1 MLVRRARARLVRG
14 SVALFSSVV
23 QAPDCC
29 LIDSTMGNTCPGSS
43 SSSDALAHQNTD
55 SQVASL
61 TKDTA
66 KASSPPA
73 AFAPAKVSSPSSP
86 IASFLLITLQSAS
99 DLPAKDGPLL
109 KADPFVIVTFGSTA
123 TRSHTQFN
131 TLSPTWNETIL
142 VTITADDMQHP
153 DHVIRFSL
161 YDQDL
166 SSKNDYIGR
175 CDVPLSDLLAKE
187 SEATLELKLVP
198 KAKVGETPGSGFVGL
213 LKIKFACSPIDT
225 VRSRAVSDMFS
236 RFDRDGN
243 GRLDAVEFAQFQ
255 SSLSTAGSSVFG
267 RVDQNKDGWVDI
279 AEVLSCVE
287 QLIPDE
293 VVADYFV
300 KEANAR
306 SLHIHHPGQKGTALT
321 EEQAGRGWFVSMT
334 EWVSRD
340 KYGAGLHVG
349 RKADH
354 IVVYNRAK
362 GLLEEET
369 IDPALAF
376 SMKALYQTYS
386 PTFARICTSHVFML
400 WSQHAGQWALD
411 S

>member
-1 MLVRRARARLVRG
+1 
-14 SVALFSSVV
+14 
-23 QAPDCC
+23 
-29 LIDSTMGNTCPGSS
+29 MGNACPGSS
-43 SSSDALAHQNTD
+43 SSDALVHD
-55 SQVASL
+55 SQVAS

-66 KASSPPA
+66 KASAQPA
-73 AFAPAKVSSPSSP
+73 AFAPTKVSAPPSP
-86 IASFLLITLQSAS
+86 IASFLLITLESAR

-131 TLSPTWNETIL
+131 TLSPTWNESIL
-142 VTITADDMQHP
+142 VTVTADDMQHP
-153 DHVIRFSL
+153 GHVIRFSL

-166 SSKNDYIGR
+166 STKNDYIGR
-175 CDVPLSDLLAKE
+175 CDLPLSDFLAKE
-187 SEATLELKLVP
+187 SESMELKLIP
-198 KAKVGETPGSGFVGL
+198 NAKVGETPGSGFVGF
-213 LKIKFACSPIDT
+213 LKIKFACSPIGI
-225 VRSRAVSDMFS
+225 VKRRAVSDMFS

-243 GRLDAVEFAQFQ
+243 GRLDAAEFAQFQ

-267 RVDQNKDGWVDI
+267 RVDQNKDGMVDI

-300 KEANAR
+300 KEANNAR
-306 SLHIHHPGQKGTALT
+306 SLLIHHSGQQGTALT

-376 SMKALYQTYS
+376 SMKALYQTYYAI
-386 PTFARICTSHVFML
+386 FARIYMFVHIM
-400 WSQHAGQWALD
+400 
-411 S
+411 

>member
-1 MLVRRARARLVRG
+1 
-14 SVALFSSVV
+14 
-23 QAPDCC
+23 
-29 LIDSTMGNTCPGSS
+29 
-43 SSSDALAHQNTD
+43 
-55 SQVASL
+55 
-61 TKDTA
+61 
-66 KASSPPA
+66 
-73 AFAPAKVSSPSSP
+73 
-86 IASFLLITLQSAS
+86 
-99 DLPAKDGPLL
+99 
-109 KADPFVIVTFGSTA
+109 
-123 TRSHTQFN
+123 
-131 TLSPTWNETIL
+131 
-142 VTITADDMQHP
+142 
-153 DHVIRFSL
+153 
-161 YDQDL
+161 
-166 SSKNDYIGR
+166 
-175 CDVPLSDLLAKE
+175 VPLSDLLAKE
-187 SEATLELKLVP
+187 SEATVELKLVP

-300 KEANAR
+300 KEANNTR
-306 SLHIHHPGQKGTALT
+306 SLLIHHSGQQGTALT

-376 SMKALYQTYS
+376 SMKALIK
-386 PTFARICTSHVFML
+386 RILPPLHASAHHMCSCYGHNMQVNGRWTHELEIYHSFTEENDRQPWPSVFPPGL
-400 WSQHAGQWALD
+400 QIQNVCSFLLLFCP
-411 S
+411 SL